1 MFEEETTTTVQPMSN
16 VDLISAS
23 EVPVTVATTVADI
36 TTKKGKRTNI
46 VTLVNALTNLTDEEI
61 EDTRPSV
68 IRGLNTQV
76 ARITAKYHE
85 LLNGSN

>member
-1 MFEEETTTTVQPMSN
+1 MFEEETIVQSVSN

-23 EVPVTVATTVADI
+23 DVPVTVATTVADI

-46 VTLVNALTNLTDEEI
+46 ATLVNALTNLTDEEI
-61 EDTRPSV
+61 EDTKPSL
-68 IRGLNTQV
+68 IRGLNNQV
-76 ARITAKYHE
+76 TRITSKYQE

>member
-1 MFEEETTTTVQPMSN
+1 MFEEETTTTVQPVSN

-46 VTLVNALTNLTDEEI
+46 ATLVNALTNLTDEEI

-68 IRGLNTQV
+68 IRGLNNQV
-76 ARITAKYHE
+76 ARITSKYQE

>member
-1 MFEEETTTTVQPMSN
+1 MFEEETTTTVQSVSN

-23 EVPVTVATTVADI
+23 DVPVTVTTTVADI

-68 IRGLNTQV
+68 IRALNTQV
-76 ARITAKYHE
+76 SRITTKYHE

>member
-1 MFEEETTTTVQPMSN
+1 MFEEETTTTVQSVSN

-23 EVPVTVATTVADI
+23 DVPVTVATTVADI

-61 EDTRPSV
+61 EALAAYAES
-68 IRGLNTQV
+68 L
-76 ARITAKYHE
+76 K
-85 LLNGSN
+85 

>member
-1 MFEEETTTTVQPMSN
+1 MFEEETTTTVQSVSN

-23 EVPVTVATTVADI
+23 DVPVTVTNTVADI

-68 IRGLNTQV
+68 IRCLNTQV